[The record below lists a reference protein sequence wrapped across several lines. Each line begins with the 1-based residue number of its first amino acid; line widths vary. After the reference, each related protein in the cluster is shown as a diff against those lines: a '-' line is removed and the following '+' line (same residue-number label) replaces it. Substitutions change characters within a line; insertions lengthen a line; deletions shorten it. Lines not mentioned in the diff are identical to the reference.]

1 MGSLPESTGP
11 VGQML
16 STGWREVPLR
26 GRWRVDHRHMWR
38 PPSKTVD
45 AVSTASARPLVI
57 TADPDLLDEVLR
69 LAAAAGVEV
78 EVAAHAQAAQRS
90 WRRASAVVIGDD
102 LVDQVISAELSRR
115 PNVVLAC
122 LAPSG
127 DEPESV
133 LWRKAV
139 AVGVEHVV
147 SLPEGEA
154 WLVSRLGESLDS
166 LHREARVIAFIGG
179 RGGVGVSTLAAA
191 VALRAANRGV
201 QVALIDCDSF
211 GGGLDL
217 VLGME
222 DVGGVRWPDLSQT
235 AGRVSSRSLADA
247 LPRSGCLSLLSWDRG
262 VAVDLTTAA
271 VASVL
276 DSAARGFELVVIDLP
291 RASDETTS
299 EALRRA
305 HEVFLVVPREIRA
318 LAASQRVLALLT
330 SHAATVSVITRGP
343 SPCALDPESVAR
355 SLGVTVIADVGSE
368 SRIAAAVERGE
379 LVVDRGALM
388 RVADTVLATVGQG
401 QAAA

>member
-1 MGSLPESTGP
+1 MG
-11 VGQML
+11 
-16 STGWREVPLR
+16 GW
-26 GRWRVDHRHMWR
+26 VDYRPMWR
-38 PPSKTVD
+38 PPSMTVD
-45 AVSTASARPLVI
+45 SVPTTSVRPLVI

-78 EVAAHAQAAQRS
+78 EVAAHVQAARRS

-102 LVDQVISAELSRR
+102 LVDQVIAAELSRR

-122 LAPSG
+122 LAPAG
-127 DEPESV
+127 DEPAAG

-154 WLVSRLGESLDS
+154 WLVARLGESLDS
-166 LHREARVIAFIGG
+166 LQREAHVIAFIGG
-179 RGGVGVSTLAAA
+179 RGGVGVSTLASA

-201 QVALIDCDSF
+201 QVALIDCDPF

-222 DVGGVRWPDLSQT
+222 EVSGVRWPDLSQT
-235 AGRVSSRSLADA
+235 AGRVSSRALAEA
-247 LPRSGCLSLLSWDRG
+247 LPRSGCLSLLSWNRG
-262 VAVDLTTAA
+262 VAVDVTPVA

-276 DSAARGFELVVIDLP
+276 DSAARGFDVVVLDLP
-291 RASDETTS
+291 RASDEATS

-305 HEVFLVVPREIRA
+305 HEIFLVVPREIRA
-318 LAASQRVLALLT
+318 LAASQRVLALL
-330 SHAATVSVITRGP
+330 SPHAASVSVITRGP
-343 SPCALDPESVAR
+343 SPCALDPEAVAR
-355 SLGVTVIADVGSE
+355 SLGVTVIADVGTE

-379 LVVDRGALM
+379 LVVDRGSLM
-388 RVADTVLATVGQG
+388 KVADAVLATVSQG
-401 QAAA
+401 QVAA